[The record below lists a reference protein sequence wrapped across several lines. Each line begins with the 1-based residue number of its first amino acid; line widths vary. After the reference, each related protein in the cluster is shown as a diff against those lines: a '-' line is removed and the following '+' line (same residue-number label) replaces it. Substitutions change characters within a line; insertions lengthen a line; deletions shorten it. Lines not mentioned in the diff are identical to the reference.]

1 MKALIRAL
9 LRMFGRG
16 QHTTGDGATCEP
28 HDGSEVVIFY
38 GRVFVN
44 GVEQTGRKGR
54 ARIVS
59 RDTHQ

>member
-1 MKALIRAL
+1 MKAIFRAL

-16 QHTTGDGATCEP
+16 QGDASVGASCEP
-28 HDGSEVVIFY
+28 PSGAEVVIFY